1 MKSDFKEKKFF
12 YPASFKFFII
22 FQVFMEPLII
32 SPITLGNMI
41 IYLKKNVFFE
51 SSEDLDKNKFPK
63 SLFN

>member
-1 MKSDFKEKKFF
+1 
-12 YPASFKFFII
+12 
-22 FQVFMEPLII
+22 MEPLII